1 MKPVSLSFETHL
13 PRTIMGAT
21 IRDVAREAGVSP
33 ATVSRVYNDSAPVR
47 EETRKRVLAT
57 AKRLRYVPNGTAR
70 ALSINKTHVLGF
82 VLPEPHR
89 EFFSEII
96 RGIDETAHQAGY
108 NMLVSSTHNRLES
121 THAAL
126 RVLRGRVDGLIIMSP
141 HHQADLLLE
150 SLSLRTPVAFVM
162 TTVGETPYD
171 AFQVDNE
178 GGGYAATR
186 HLVEQGHRRIA
197 IIKGHDDNLDTQE
210 RLAGYRR
217 ALGEAGISP
226 DPTWELPGAFNRE
239 SGIAAAKRMLRLDP
253 RPTAVFAINDYMA
266 FGALGAFQDAGL
278 DVPGDIALVGFDDIM
293 SAHYVSPPLSS
304 VRVPTADL
312 GRQATQR
319 LLDLV
324 GRGVGPPDDPL
335 RVNMATELVVRAS
348 SQTYASG

>member
-1 MKPVSLSFETHL
+1 
-13 PRTIMGAT
+13 MGAT
-21 IRDVAREAGVSP
+21 IRDVAREAGYSP
-33 ATVSRVYNDSAPVR
+33 ATVSRVFNDSAPVR
-47 EETRKRVLAT
+47 EETRKRILET

-96 RGIDETAHQAGY
+96 RGIDETAHRAEY
-108 NMLVSSTHNRLES
+108 NMLVSSTHNRLENIHS
-121 THAAL
+121 AL

-141 HHQADLLLE
+141 HHEADLLLE
-150 SLSLRTPVAFVM
+150 SLSPRTPVTFLM
-162 TTVGETPYD
+162 TTVGDTPYD

-178 GGGYAATR
+178 GGGYAATA
-186 HLVEQGHRRIA
+186 HLIEQGHRRIA
-197 IIKGHDDNLDTQE
+197 IIKGQDDNLDTQE

-217 ALGEAGISP
+217 ALQDAGVEP
-226 DPTWELPGAFNRE
+226 DPSWELPGAFTRE
-239 SGIAAAKRMLRLDP
+239 SGIAAAERMLELDP

-266 FGALGAFQDAGL
+266 FGALGTFQEAGL
-278 DVPGDIALVGFDDIM
+278 DVPGDIALIGFDDIM
-293 SAHYVSPPLSS
+293 SARYVNPPLTS
-304 VRVPTADL
+304 VRVPKAEL

-335 RVNMATELVVRAS
+335 RVKMPTELVVRAS
-348 SQTYASG
+348 SQASVSE